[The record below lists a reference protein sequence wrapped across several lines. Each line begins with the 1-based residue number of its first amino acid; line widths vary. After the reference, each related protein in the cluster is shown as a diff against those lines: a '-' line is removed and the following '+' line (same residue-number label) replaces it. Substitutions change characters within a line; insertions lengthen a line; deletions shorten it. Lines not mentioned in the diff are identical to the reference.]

1 MLKPRSIKVLESLAL
16 FKYLSVNQ
24 LIRLRVSMYPQSF
37 TKVFKELILHNMVWV
52 IRFGVDPKRWKIP
65 NVYYLKEKWV
75 QFLIQEFNLKKE
87 RIKYPIGT
95 SSMFFKDYYHR
106 VSCIDFQIEMVLYL
120 ISIWWE
126 MIQYSSY
133 FDKIGCNI
141 WSQREHKKNSK
152 NRNRNSKLNSIWKL
166 NTSSGSS
173 KKYEELYDGSLTSK
187 CKLYFRDWNYFIPD
201 GLMKYKIDWKVKIA
215 TLEMYNGNDTK
226 RVVRQLLQHIESL
239 KQWLPSLEFDVKIWS
254 RVFVLFETKSAMVSL
269 IELINRWEWV
279 IKEFRYFR
287 EHFLFNHLDA
297 MKEEFDSWI
306 YFDGEF
312 ALL

>member
-24 LIRLRVSMYPQSF
+24 LIRLRVSLYPQSF
-37 TKVFKELILHNMVWV
+37 TNVFKELILHNMVWV

-65 NVYYLKEKWV
+65 NVYFLKENGVK
-75 QFLIQEFNLKKE
+75 FLVQEFNLKKE
-87 RIKYPIGT
+87 SIKYPIGT

-120 ISIWWE
+120 ISKWWD
-126 MIQYSSY
+126 IIYYSSY
-133 FDKIGCNI
+133 YDKIGSNRWCL
-141 WSQREHKKNSK
+141 KKNK
-152 NRNRNSKLNSIWKL
+152 PN
-166 NTSSGSS
+166 S
-173 KKYEELYDGSLTSK
+173 KKYEELYDGLLVSK
-187 CKLYFRDWNYFIPD
+187 CKLYFRDWSYFIPD

-269 IELINRWEWV
+269 IELINRWEGV
-279 IKEFRYFR
+279 IKEFKYFK
-287 EHFLFNHLDA
+287 EHFLFNYLDA

-306 YFDGEF
+306 YFDGES
-312 ALL
+312 ALV

>member
-24 LIRLRVSMYPQSF
+24 LIRLRVSLYPQSF
-37 TKVFKELILHNMVWV
+37 TNVFKELALHNMIWV

-65 NVYYLKEKWV
+65 NIYYLKDNGVK
-75 QFLIQEFNLKKE
+75 FLVQEFNLKKE

-120 ISIWWE
+120 ISKWWE
-126 MIQYSSY
+126 MMQYSSY
-133 FDKIGCNI
+133 FDKIGCNRWI
-141 WSQREHKKNSK
+141 VKNKKLNLKSKNSK
-152 NRNRNSKLNSIWKL
+152 GNFIWKL
-166 NTSSGSS
+166 NTSRGSS
-173 KKYEELYDGSLTSK
+173 KKYEELYDWTLTSK
-187 CKLYFRDWNYFIPD
+187 CKLYFRDWSYFIPD
-201 GLMKYKIDWKVKIA
+201 GLMMYRVDWNVKIA

-226 RVVRQLLQHIESL
+226 RVVRQLIQHIESL

-254 RVFVLFETKSAMVSL
+254 RVFVLFESKSAMVSL

-279 IKEFRYFR
+279 IKEFRYFKK
-287 EHFLFNHLDA
+287 HFLFNYIDA
-297 MKEEFDSWI
+297 MKNEFESWI
-306 YFDGEF
+306 YFDGESAF
-312 ALL
+312 V